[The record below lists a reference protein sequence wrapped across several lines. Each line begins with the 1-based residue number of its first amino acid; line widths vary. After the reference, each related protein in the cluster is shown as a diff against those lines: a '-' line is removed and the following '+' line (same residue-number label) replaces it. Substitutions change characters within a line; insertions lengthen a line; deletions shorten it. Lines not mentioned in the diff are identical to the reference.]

1 MALRKRMCAILDF
14 TGLTE
19 GLLSSA
25 LVGVTGVDGKSIFD
39 GKIVTGFSN
48 DEEEIVGKVKVG
60 RHICHDATITNE
72 VLGRTL
78 PSRRS
83 NQGTWRNIRESS

>member
-1 MALRKRMCAILDF
+1 MALRKRMCTILAF
-14 TGLTE
+14 TGLME
-19 GLLSSA
+19 GVLSTA

-48 DEEEIVGKVKVG
+48 AEEEIVGKVKVG
-60 RHICHDATITNE
+60 RHIYHGATIANE

-83 NQGTWRNIRESS
+83 HQGTWRSIRESC